1 MLTGDSLRQQP
12 LDDGG
17 LLLSWAERPRAPSS
31 ESRERARIITMAW
44 GERYL
49 TDLLRLAVP
58 AILAP
63 GNIPAFCEHFE
74 TELVIVTES
83 RFFPFIATS
92 PVVARA
98 LTHCDVRLLPIDDL
112 LSPWY
117 GVSLTHALTRG
128 FIDLGEHVTETHL
141 VFLNADFI
149 VADGSYRNL
158 AQAILRGERLAVAP
172 SYCMVLE
179 DVVPTLA
186 DLYDRRSATLALE
199 RRQLARMIVHH
210 PHNTVRAKTINRPG
224 LLTHRY
230 DQFYWK
236 IGEDT
241 LLCRQMPIAV
251 VYMRPT
257 RVVPEMPTFWDYGVV
272 SEMCP
277 GVTPCV
283 FADSDDFLMGE
294 LRARD
299 TFRELMREGAPRPED
314 IVRDLS
320 SFTTRDHR
328 DYGRYTLVVHGADL
342 PADLPAEREKFE
354 AYVDAIFE
362 RLSPALDYHDHA
374 FWAPVQPAYV
384 GMRKAK
390 ADALAERHRV
400 VAQATALPEGREV
413 STAIRSLISDIV
425 VGENNGATRDQ
436 LRDKR
441 ERLLQATE
449 RLDALV
455 DRLSPKAP
463 SESSAPARHA
473 TRLFS
478 IAWLLDCYHAL
489 FGTLPRATVLHPLY
503 VVLRRAVATLGR
515 APPDANALV
524 VSSGGLLTAPLSRVF
539 TGRTFSLGIDMA
551 LAKLYQDSPLL
562 PLTFEVCLMDLGP
575 DDLGRLPEIIAA
587 VQPSLAPDARIVV
600 FSYLDGKAAN
610 DLARLLSHMPA
621 AKPRITFTGSAP
633 GAVAARMFLRTAARY
648 DLGSMRGRL
657 KFMAMMAIAAPLALL
672 AAALER
678 YGATPPAR
686 CTSVTLELTSS
697 DDARS

>member
-1 MLTGDSLRQQP
+1 M
-12 LDDGG
+12 DDGG
-17 LLLSWAERPRAPSS
+17 LLLSWPERPRAPRSAGDG
-31 ESRERARIITMAW
+31 RPARIITMAW
-44 GERYL
+44 GERYV
-49 TDLLRLAVP
+49 TDLLRLAIP

-92 PVVARA
+92 PAIVRA

-128 FIDLGEHVTETHL
+128 FIDLGERVTETHL

-186 DLYDRRSATLALE
+186 AQYDRRTATLALQ
-199 RRQLARMIVHH
+199 RRQLARMIVQH

-224 LLTHRY
+224 LLAHRY

-236 IGEDT
+236 IGDDT

-277 GVTPCV
+277 GVKPCV

-314 IVRDLS
+314 IARDLS
-320 SFTTRDHR
+320 SFTTQDHR
-328 DYGRYTLVVHGADL
+328 DYGRYTLVVHGG
-342 PADLPAEREKFE
+342 DLPAELPAERKKFE
-354 AYVDAIFE
+354 SYVDAIFE
-362 RLSPALDYHDHA
+362 RLTPALDYHDHA

-384 GMRKAK
+384 AMRQAK
-390 ADALAERHRV
+390 TDAIAERRRIIAQAVATPEGQHLDAAIRSEIADIVASERNGATDDELREKREQLLHAVERFDALA
-400 VAQATALPEGREV
+400 
-413 STAIRSLISDIV
+413 
-425 VGENNGATRDQ
+425 
-436 LRDKR
+436 
-441 ERLLQATE
+441 
-449 RLDALV
+449 
-455 DRLSPKAP
+455 DRLSPAKPPKSPPPRHWARRF
-463 SESSAPARHA
+463 SA
-473 TRLFS
+473 
-478 IAWLLDCYHAL
+478 AWLLDRYHAI
-489 FGTLPRATVLHPLY
+489 FGTLPRATAWHPLY
-503 VVLRRAVATLGR
+503 VVLRGPLDALDRTRLG
-515 APPDANALV
+515 ANALV

-539 TGRTFSLGIDMA
+539 TGRTFSLGTDMA
-551 LAKLYQDSPLL
+551 TAGLYQESPLL
-562 PLTFEVCLMDLGP
+562 PLTFQVCLMDLA
-575 DDLGRLPEIIAA
+575 PEELARIPELIAA
-587 VQPSLAPDARIVV
+587 VRPSLARDARIVV
-600 FSYLDGKAAN
+600 FSYFGGKAASGA
-610 DLARLLSHMPA
+610 LPLSREITSARA
-621 AKPRITFTGSAP
+621 VFTGSTP
-633 GAVAARMFLRTAARY
+633 GALAADMFLRTTARY
-648 DLGSMRGRL
+648 DLGSTKGRL
-657 KFMAMMAIAAPLALL
+657 KFMAMMAVAAPLARL
-672 AAALER
+672 AAAMER

-686 CTSVTLELTSS
+686 CTGVTLELTPS
-697 DDARS
+697 DGARG